1 LRLADE
7 APSPVITT
15 LTSVIAGP
23 LVEQFKVV
31 FDAHYA
37 ATIAALA
44 CVAVVW
50 VQAEYAAWR
59 VLAALAPCPLVARP
73 AALAYAAAQYMAAV
87 VALVWTQYEA
97 HTLLYV
103 LESGV
108 ALGLCAAAVQP
119 FAGVRVNVDGEG
131 EGAGDTSTS
140 TSEVLEGGGVDLQ
153 AAAKLG
159 FQGLR
164 DARRAKKA
172 RAGSAQNGPGM
183 VVRAPLMLGG
193 WRWVAYALGLRWGAI
208 AGANSI
214 VHVASVVAVVA
225 ATMAVHRQTFSTMLG
240 LAMDLVAFVVAMATG
255 SVLLAIAAVCYVGQG
270 AMSGQQDTVPGVHT
284 TQVAMATVHIAVGVG
299 SREGVKAKR
308 RVQAFILVALAAQAV
323 MAVCYSAMRDEG
335 EGGGVAEGWPEV
347 PVCLAQ
353 ANLQPV

>member
-1 LRLADE
+1 MWIAAAYVPIAAVFLGATLRLADD

-131 EGAGDTSTS
+131 EGAAGDTS

-164 DARRAKKA
+164 DARRAKKG

-183 VVRAPLMLGG
+183 VVRAPLMLGA
-193 WRWVAYALGLRWGAI
+193 WRWVVYALGLRWGAI

-225 ATMAVHRQTFSTMLG
+225 ATMAVHRQTFSTVLG
-240 LAMDLVAFVVAMATG
+240 LAMDLVAFIVAMATG
-255 SVLLAIAAVCYVGQG
+255 SVLLAIAAVCRVGQRPILWTKQRPT
-270 AMSGQQDTVPGVHT
+270 A
-284 TQVAMATVHIAVGVG
+284 
-299 SREGVKAKR
+299 EAK
-308 RVQAFILVALAAQAV
+308 
-323 MAVCYSAMRDEG
+323 S
-335 EGGGVAEGWPEV
+335 
-347 PVCLAQ
+347 
-353 ANLQPV
+353 